1 MTAQRYFISFGSPRP
16 CRCCGVWT
24 FRYSG
29 SRKVIYFLG
38 YVATLLRLMGIA
50 LDLLVDFLLFMSLE
64 NFVVDLFV
72 ILRTARYGFLTRI
85 WGFQDL
91 VDHYGLL

>member
-1 MTAQRYFISFGSPRP
+1 
-16 CRCCGVWT
+16 
-24 FRYSG
+24 
-29 SRKVIYFLG
+29 
-38 YVATLLRLMGIA
+38 MGIA